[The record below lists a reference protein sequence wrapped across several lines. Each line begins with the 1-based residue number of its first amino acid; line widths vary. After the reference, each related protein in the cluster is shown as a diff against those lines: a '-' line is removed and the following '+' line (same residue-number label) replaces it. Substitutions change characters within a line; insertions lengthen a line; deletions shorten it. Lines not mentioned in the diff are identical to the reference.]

1 MATVVEWYHMTN
13 DERKLAATITGE
25 GHVSRRV
32 NQATIGLM
40 ALLILTG
47 LAHRFGL
54 LDPILTYGVGGGL
67 AFCLLIVQLD
77 RLHAHSQQREHAQ
90 DSTPE
95 DEDTRA

>member
-1 MATVVEWYHMTN
+1 MAAVVERYHMTN

-25 GHVSRRV
+25 GHVPRRV
-32 NQATIGLM
+32 NHATIGLM

-77 RLHAHSQQREHAQ
+77 RLHARAQQRNQVRESA
-90 DSTPE
+90 SG

>member
-1 MATVVEWYHMTN
+1 MAAVVERYHMTN

-25 GHVSRRV
+25 GHVPRRV

-40 ALLILTG
+40 ALL
-47 LAHRFGL
+47 
-54 LDPILTYGVGGGL
+54 ILTYGVGGGL

-77 RLHAHSQQREHAQ
+77 RLHARAQQRNQVRESA
-90 DSTPE
+90 SG